1 MFENIID
8 YPDSILRELNAA
20 ELEKIAENCFTS
32 KTKNYELLAK
42 VTKYF
47 HCGQIC
53 PLLHAVSILEVDA
66 IQVMIDNYHD
76 VLLSTLSSSDVLSH
90 LWLVTDIYTTEDQ
103 LKIQKNQISSLQW
116 KIYDF
121 WIKMMSNIEDSI
133 KAGLKDIK
141 NVESELGLLK
151 EFYSNT
157 NKYMSEIQNTALKI
171 SHSIKGNNLDMTR
184 DEKKEKIAK
193 IAKILFKHT
202 STLTQ
207 VDLENYAKVAPVAE
221 FNKLLLDKKV
231 NLSNMTLSLPLY
243 DIAAQEPLMNGMN
256 YNSVEDILL
265 MHTYSQNKTQVEVRN
280 IYSNLLNQSKIS
292 SDIMHIA
299 ALSILKGNDLKII
312 FDPTTAGFYAPME
325 NIIWIGALEGMFTD
339 ESIAIHEFGHNAISL
354 LYPYSNMMPFDVSKL
369 NLLKSMQSDN
379 YGYHL
384 NISSTKNTSFID
396 EAQNDVN
403 KFFKYELAAKQVFV
417 KAGELLGL
425 KSKAFDKYIL
435 SKDVILFLRDNSP
448 IDLFMVKLEEKFG
461 LQNNELSRKMAIF
474 DAYTAHVQ
482 KRYEDSCPVPSFKA
496 MIIDDKTS
504 NFTIESYLKDSLTYE
519 EIKGFVLDI
528 YIPLLIDNFGLNE
541 HRIFFLERI
550 AQLVALGKDIYG
562 CPASYETINY
572 EGVKC
577 NTDAYYQELMVRQ
590 AEFDAVN
597 LDQNLLS
604 SFDSLLACWEEDTSP
619 LVEQLRAEFLS
630 SQKLVDFS
638 YHTD

>member
-8 YPDSILRELNAA
+8 YPDSVFRGFSAA

-42 VTKYF
+42 VTQYF

-53 PLLHAVSILEVDA
+53 PLLHAVSILEVEA
-66 IQVMIDNYHD
+66 IGVMIDNYHD
-76 VLLSTLSSSDVLSH
+76 ILLSTLSSSDVLSQ
-90 LWLVTDIYTTEDQ
+90 LWLVADIYTVEDQ
-103 LKIQKNQISSLQW
+103 LKIQKNQISSLEW
-116 KIYDF
+116 SIYEF
-121 WIKMMSNIEDSI
+121 QIKMINAIRDITKSEI
-133 KAGLKDIK
+133 KDINVSNFAFDNVSESLDDFFK
-141 NVESELGLLK
+141 NTAAIK
-151 EFYSNT
+151 E
-157 NKYMSEIQNTALKI
+157 TALKI

-202 STLTQ
+202 SKLTQ
-207 VDLENYAKVAPVAE
+207 VDLENYAKVASVAE

-231 NLSNMTLSLPLY
+231 DLSNMTLSLPLY
-243 DIAAQEPLMNGMN
+243 EIAAQEPLMKGMN
-256 YNSVEDILL
+256 YNSIEDILL
-265 MHTYSQNKTQVEVRN
+265 MSTYSQNKTQVEVRN

-292 SDIMHIA
+292 SDIMHVA

-312 FDPTTAGFYAPME
+312 FDPATAGFYAPIE
-325 NIIWIGALEGMFTD
+325 NIIWIGAMEGMFTD
-339 ESIAIHEFGHNAISL
+339 ESIAIHELGHNAISL

-384 NISSTKNTSFID
+384 NISFID
-396 EAQNDVN
+396 ESQHDIN
-403 KFFKYELAAKQVFV
+403 KFFKYELAAKQVFI

-425 KSKAFDKYIL
+425 ESKAFDKYML

-461 LQNNELSRKMAIF
+461 LENNELSRKMAIL
-474 DAYTAHVQ
+474 DAYTASVQ
-482 KRYEDSCPVPSFKA
+482 KKYEDSCPAPSAKE
-496 MIIDDKTS
+496 MLIDNKTCS
-504 NFTIESYLKDSLTYE
+504 FEIDSYLKDSLTYK

-528 YIPLLIDNFGLNE
+528 YIPFLIDHFSLNE

-550 AQLVALGKDIYG
+550 SQLVALGKDIYG
-562 CPASYETINY
+562 CPASHETVSY

-597 LDQNLLS
+597 LDKNLLS
-604 SFDSLLACWEEDTSP
+604 SFDSLVTCWEEDTSP
-619 LVEQLRAEFLS
+619 LVEQLRTEFLS
-630 SQKLVDFS
+630 NQKLVDFS
-638 YHTD
+638 YHPE